1 MYLENGMKVQ
11 TRPRL
16 ISQVLVQA
24 VLLAVLAITCLAQI
38 TTTGIRGIVRDQN
51 GAVVPNATV
60 KATDNATGVEQT
72 TVTSSDGNFIFPA
85 LQFGTYKLTVSATGF
100 QNSVISSV
108 IVESGR
114 TTNISVDLNVG
125 AASDTVQITAS
136 TEQLNTTTA
145 EVGGAI
151 NNKLVQ
157 NLPHAG
163 REGLNFAAL
172 IAGNSQANNQRNST
186 FNGLPNASLNITLDG
201 MNNNSQRFKSGGTS
215 FFSFAPAR
223 IDAIEEVSV
232 STTGLGADAGGEG
245 AMQIRM
251 TTKRG
256 TEEYHGKVLYQGTN
270 EALNANGFFRNLQGQ
285 ARNKSRQHNPVG
297 ALGGPLVP
305 FSKRLKNKLFFF
317 AYYEAQPQ
325 PSTSTFSTPFL
336 NESARQGNFTYLTT
350 TGTTRTVNL
359 LTDVARPAGHT
370 STIDPT
376 IAGILKNINDSR
388 GASMTRLI
396 DIPGIAPEFM
406 QNLQWEQSLTTTQAF
421 PTARVDF
428 QITPSVGWHGT
439 WNLRSSDFAKGTAP
453 YPGSPYD
460 FVGVNG
466 ANIHSS
472 ATPYVATNSVDW
484 TIRPNMTNNA
494 NFGVQ
499 SNGEYFFIDADP
511 KRFAE
516 YGNRIINPPTNAAT
530 NNTPLV
536 GAWIPNVATDVRN
549 NPVYQFTDTLNWVKG
564 RHTLTMGGTLL
575 HTSFYSHSWATAG
588 VPQYNFG
595 VVAADPMNNLIRNAL
610 TNVNTANNTD
620 INNALN
626 LYAFLTGRITSVS
639 VTTNADE
646 KTKEYKPFTE
656 SMQRYAF
663 TTWGLYFQDSFRF
676 RPSLTL
682 NYGLRW
688 QFDGDIHSGNELL
701 SQPSGAN
708 FYGPSTG
715 LFQPGVLS
723 NNQNPTFDLVVHPYK
738 RDYMNPAPNFGFA
751 WNPAFEKGLLGKVLG
766 ERKSVIRGAYS
777 ITFYNEGMNS
787 ISNSLSGGQGFRQT
801 GTATNGINFAPG
813 TLELRHPAPTIPVF
827 PAKFGFPIPQ
837 NSFSAPVA
845 GNYINPELRSPYVQ
859 NWSLGIQRQLT
870 KSTVLELRYV
880 GNKSTHMW
888 HRQNIQE
895 VNIFEN
901 GFLDEFKNAQ
911 RNLAA
916 HQAAGCGQSGRP
928 ACSFANQGLP
938 GQVALPIFQTAFGA
952 LGSQAALPAAQG
964 FGNAAYIQNLN
975 QGTAGTLAQTIATT
989 PASFCRLVG
998 NKFASCGIAGF
1009 NVAGQYP
1016 INLFQANPYLS
1027 SLTYQD
1033 SNGDNNYNA
1042 LQIDLKQQYSHGL
1055 LLGANYVW
1063 SHAMGSILNQDDQA
1077 SGYTWYTY
1085 RNARLNYGPSPF
1097 DRRHVFNAYWT
1108 YDLPFG
1114 KGRRFLSNNAV
1125 LDRVVGGWTIGG
1137 RETIA
1142 SGNPLLLNGGRNT
1155 VSNLTQSGVVFGG
1168 GFTPEQLQKA
1178 LSKVSGG
1185 FSNIALISDVASIAT
1200 INTSGTTRTSQVN
1213 PSLYAPAST
1222 PGQFAAFVYLR
1233 NNNLYTLDMSVNK
1246 DVRITER
1253 WRLTLRLVALNFLN
1267 HPFFDIGNSSPT
1279 ATTFGQITSA
1289 SGTRTMQFRA
1299 SLDW

>member
-1 MYLENGMKVQ
+1 MKVW
-11 TRPRL
+11 TLFKRTAL
-16 ISQVLVQA
+16 MLVSIA
-24 VLLAVLAITCLAQI
+24 AITLFTITGWAQI
-38 TTTGIRGIVRDQN
+38 TSTGIRGIVRDPS
-51 GAVVPNATV
+51 GAVVPNAMV
-60 KATDNATGVEQT
+60 KVTDNATGVEQM
-72 TVTSSDGNFIFPA
+72 TVSSSDGNFSFPA
-85 LQFGTYKLTVSATGF
+85 LQFGSYKLTVTATGF
-100 QNSVISSV
+100 QNSVIGAV
-108 IVESGR
+108 VVESGR
-114 TTNISVDLNVG
+114 TTNVSVDLVIG
-125 AASDTVQITAS
+125 AATDTVQIAAS
-136 TEQLNTTTA
+136 AEQLNTTTA
-145 EVGGAI
+145 EVGGVI
-151 NNKLVQ
+151 NNKLIQ
-157 NLPHAG
+157 NLPYAG
-163 REGLNFAAL
+163 RESLNFAVL
-172 IAGNSQANNQRNST
+172 IAGSSRSTSDRNST
-186 FNGLPNASLNITLDG
+186 FNGLPNASLNISLDG

-215 FFSFAPAR
+215 FFAFAPAR
-223 IDAIEEVSV
+223 IDAVEEVSV

-256 TEEYHGKVLYQGTN
+256 SEEYHGKILYQGSN
-270 EALNANGFFRNLQGQ
+270 EALNANSFFRNLQGLP
-285 ARNKSRQHNPVG
+285 RNKQRNHNPVG
-297 ALGGPLVP
+297 SIGGPLLP
-305 FSKRLKNKLFFF
+305 FVKSLKSKLFFF

-325 PSTSTFSTPFL
+325 PSTATFSTPFL
-336 NESARQGNFTYLTT
+336 SAAAQQGNFTYLATD
-350 TGTTRTVNL
+350 GTTRTVNL
-359 LTDVARPAGHT
+359 LNVARTAGHT
-370 STIDPT
+370 GTIDPT
-376 IAGILKNINDSR
+376 MAGILKNINDSR
-388 GASMTRLI
+388 AATTTRLQ
-396 DIPGIAPEFM
+396 DIPGISNNFM
-406 QNLQWEQSLTTTQAF
+406 QNMQWEQSLRTMQAF

-428 QITPSVGWHGT
+428 QITPSIGWHGT
-439 WNLRSSDFAKGTAP
+439 WNLRSSDFSNGVVP
-453 YPGSPYD
+453 YPGSPYN
-460 FVGVNG
+460 FVGAGTNPPS
-466 ANIHSS
+466 HSS

-484 TIRPNMTNNA
+484 TIRPNITNNA

-516 YGNRIINPPTNAAT
+516 YNNRIIN
-530 NNTPLV
+530 TPLV
-536 GAWIPNVATDVRN
+536 NPWIPNVNTDVRN

-595 VVAADPMNNLIRNAL
+595 VVAADPMNNIIRGAL
-610 TNVNTANNTD
+610 PGLNLTNNTD

-626 LYAFLTGRITSVS
+626 LYALLTARITSLS
-639 VTTNADE
+639 VATNADE

-688 QFDGDIHSGNELL
+688 QFDGDIHSGNDLL

-723 NNQNPTFDLVVHPYK
+723 NNQNPVFDLVVHPYK
-738 RDYMNPAPNFGFA
+738 KDYMNPAPNFGFA
-751 WNPAFEKGLLGKVLG
+751 WNPSFTNGWLGKLAG
-766 ERKSVIRGAYS
+766 DRKSVLRGAYS

-813 TLELRHPAPTIPVF
+813 TLELRHPAPAIPVF

-837 NSFSAPVA
+837 SSFNAPVA
-845 GNYINPELRSPYVQ
+845 GNYINPNLRSPYVQ

-870 KSTVLELRYV
+870 KSTMLELRYV

-901 GFLDEFKNAQ
+901 GFLNEFKNAQ
-911 RNLAA
+911 NNLAVCLA
-916 HQAAGCGQSGRP
+916 NAA
-928 ACSFANQGLP
+928 ACTAAQTSIAANQRTANNFGFWGLP
-938 GQVALPIFQTAFGA
+938 GQAALPIFQAAFGA
-952 LGSQAALPAAQG
+952 LGNQAALPAAQG
-964 FGNAAYIQNLN
+964 FGNATYIQSLN

-989 PASFCRLVG
+989 PVNFCRLVG

-1027 SLTYQD
+1027 TLTYQD

-1042 LQIDLKQQYSHGL
+1042 LQIDVKQQYSHGL

-1063 SHAMGSILNQDDQA
+1063 SHAMGSILNETDQA
-1077 SGYTWYTY
+1077 AGYTWFTW
-1085 RNARLNYGPSPF
+1085 RNARQNYGPSPF

-1114 KGRRFLSNNAV
+1114 KGHKFGNNAL

-1142 SGNPLLLNGGRNT
+1142 SGHPFLLNGGRNT
-1155 VSNLTQSGVVFGG
+1155 VNNLTQAGVAFGG
-1168 GFTPEQLQKA
+1168 GFTPAQLQQA
-1178 LSKVSGG
+1178 IGTVSGS
-1185 FSNIALISDVASIAT
+1185 FSNVALISNIANIAT
-1200 INTSGTTRTSQVN
+1200 TTTSGTTRQTQVN

-1222 PGQFAAFVYLR
+1222 PGQYGEFVYLR
-1233 NNNLYTLDMSVNK
+1233 NNNLYTFDMSVNK
-1246 DVRITER
+1246 DVRITEKF
-1253 WRLTLRLVALNFLN
+1253 RLTLRLVALNFLN
-1267 HPFFDIGNSSPT
+1267 HPFFEVGNSSPT
-1279 ATTFGQITSA
+1279 STTFGQITGA